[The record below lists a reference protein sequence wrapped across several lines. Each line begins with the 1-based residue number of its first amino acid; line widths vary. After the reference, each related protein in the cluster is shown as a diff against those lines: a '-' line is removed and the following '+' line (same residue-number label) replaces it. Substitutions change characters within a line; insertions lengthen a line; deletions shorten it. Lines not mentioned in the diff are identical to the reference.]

1 MPYSVQGET
10 NTINKNAFRP
20 LIWDLKLILR
30 QVFSTVLLH
39 NKFDQIDP
47 SMIISQKTLATLKMQ
62 NTFEKKYNINS
73 LALLILAELDITITL

>member
-20 LIWDLKLILR
+20 LIWDFKLILR

-73 LALLILAELDITITL
+73 LGLLILAELDITITL